1 MDNLPD
7 EIMWPEYGIAKRL
20 LPRGMSDYQRG
31 EGNAIYKTE
40 LGASLY
46 YSRGKWRAQYK
57 GLTTQLKET
66 PEEAMEAL
74 GKDYASCE
82 TTR

>member
-1 MDNLPD
+1 MDSLPD
-7 EIMWPEYGIAKRL
+7 EIPWPEYGIAKRL
-20 LPRGMSDYQRG
+20 QPRGMSDYQRG
-31 EGNAIYKTE
+31 EGNAIYKTDS
-40 LGASLY
+40 GASLY

-57 GLTTQLKET
+57 GLTTRRKET

-74 GKDYASCE
+74 GKVYANCK